1 MAGTRRC
8 SSTEEKSRARAAW
21 YLGYVERLA
30 DLGVVEPYEDVTFRP
45 YEPLTRLDMAAF
57 LARAFPAISEVA
69 EPVGVFVDVPADAE
83 GAGAVEGI
91 LAAGVTRGCRGEPL
105 SYCPDK
111 AVPRDQMASFLARAL
126 TAKPPVLRPG
136 EGVTIRMARAN
147 WSTGYLLAGRSSTRR
162 AGSIGSHTSK
172 AGPQGVDTNHYGR
185 DRVRVLDPCR
195 ADSWPSHLGQSGAG
209 GVSVR
214 LGSRRT

>member
-8 SSTEEKSRARAAW
+8 PSTEEKSRARAAW

-57 LARAFPAISEVA
+57 LARAFPAISQVA
-69 EPVGVFVDVPADAE
+69 EPWGSLWTCPLTPK
-83 GAGAVEGI
+83 GASCGGHPGG
-91 LAAGVTRGCRGEPL
+91 GVTRGCRAEPL
-105 SYCPDK
+105 SYSPDR

-126 TAKPPVLRPG
+126 TAIPPVLQPG
-136 EGVTIRMARAN
+136 EGVSIRMARAN
-147 WSTGYLLAGRSSTRR
+147 WSTGYLLAGRSPARR
-162 AGSIGSHTSK
+162 GGSIGSHTSK
-172 AGPQGVDTNHYGR
+172 AGPQGVNTNQTGR
-185 DRVRVLDPCR
+185 DRVRMLDPCR

-214 LGSRRT
+214 LGSCRT